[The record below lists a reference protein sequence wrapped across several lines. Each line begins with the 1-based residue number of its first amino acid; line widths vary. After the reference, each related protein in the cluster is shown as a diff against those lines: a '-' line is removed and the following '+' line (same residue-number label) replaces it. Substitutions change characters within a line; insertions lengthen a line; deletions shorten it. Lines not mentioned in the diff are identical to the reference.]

1 MKKKISRTP
10 AWTRFAAVLLALT
23 LLLGAALA
31 EPAAEQDDWW
41 NILLLG
47 GDSRSSE
54 QYDRTDS
61 IIILS
66 VNRQSGALKMTSVMR
81 DTWVSFPGRESKG
94 KINAANVYGGP
105 ELAMATVNASFG
117 TQIEDYVL
125 VNMTGLV
132 KVVDALDGVDIE
144 ITSAELKYLNEY
156 ARGFANTIGYEGD
169 ARLAGA
175 GMAHLNGL
183 LALSYARIRYAD
195 SDYQRAMRQQTVLLA
210 LAKKA
215 SALSAPELLKLV
227 PKLLGMTDT
236 NLSMGEAMALATL
249 CAGREMDE
257 IRQYR
262 IPADG
267 TFQSGMFGGTWC
279 IKPDFEENAR
289 LLHDFIYEDE

>member
-10 AWTRFAAVLLALT
+10 AWARFAAILLALT
-23 LLLGAALA
+23 LLLGGALA
-31 EPAAEQDDWW
+31 EPAAAQDDWW

-117 TQIEDYVL
+117 TQIEDYAL

-144 ITSAELKYLNEY
+144 ITSTELKYLNEY
-156 ARGFANTIGYEGD
+156 ARGFADTIGDEGETQ
-169 ARLAGA
+169 LAGA
-175 GMAHLNGL
+175 GLAHLNGL

-249 CAGREMDE
+249 CAGRDMDE

-262 IPADG
+262 IPVDG

-289 LLHDFIYEDE
+289 LLHDFIYESE

>member
-1 MKKKISRTP
+1 M
-10 AWTRFAAVLLALT
+10 RFAAVLLALT

-31 EPAAEQDDWW
+31 EPDAEQDDWW

-132 KVVDALDGVDIE
+132 KVVDALDGVDIK

-156 ARGFANTIGYEGD
+156 ARDFANTIGYEGD

-236 NLSMGEAMALATL
+236 NLSMGAVRRPGHGRNPAVPHSRRRHVPVRHVRRNLVHQ
-249 CAGREMDE
+249 AGFRGK
-257 IRQYR
+257 R
-262 IPADG
+262 PAA
-267 TFQSGMFGGTWC
+267 
-279 IKPDFEENAR
+279 AR
-289 LLHDFIYEDE
+289 LHL

>member
-31 EPAAEQDDWW
+31 EPAAAQDDWW

-132 KVVDALDGVDIE
+132 KVVDALGGVDIE

-156 ARGFANTIGYEGD
+156 ARDFANTIGYEGD

-262 IPADG
+262 IRADG
-267 TFQSGMFGGTWC
+267 SFQSGMFGGTGC